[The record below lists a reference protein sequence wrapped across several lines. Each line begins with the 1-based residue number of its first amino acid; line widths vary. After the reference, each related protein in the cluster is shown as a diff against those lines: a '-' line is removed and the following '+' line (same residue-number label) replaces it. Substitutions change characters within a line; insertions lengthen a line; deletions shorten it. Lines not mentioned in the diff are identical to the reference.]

1 VSSKPREEG
10 GFTIID
16 LVQVAGTA
24 FVS

>member
-1 VSSKPREEG
+1 VSSEPREEG

-16 LVQVAGTA
+16 LVQMKGNT